1 MGLCEFLHEVIMR
14 AGHFCLWRY
23 TPKQARPPLFAT
35 SQTVRDSPSPTSSK
49 FFWPSKAPVL
59 CVPNEASVA
68 DTSLPRLLQTF
79 DSRKSFPPL
88 MAPSHWATSDSPIKT
103 GHAITKV
110 NAFYSPFGTLP
121 DNTCASISTHT
132 RLHRSQPPLLALG
145 HGQRPTHTTTTNSER
160 FSLLDCSY

>member
-1 MGLCEFLHEVIMR
+1 MR

-35 SQTVRDSPSPTSSK
+35 SQTVRDSPSPTSNR

-59 CVPNEASVA
+59 CVPNVVLVA
-68 DTSLPRLLQTF
+68 DTSLPRLPQIF
-79 DSRKSFPPL
+79 DSPKSFPPST
-88 MAPSHWATSDSPIKT
+88 ARSPWATSASPIKT

-110 NAFYSPFGTLP
+110 NVFFSPFGMLP
-121 DNTCASISTHT
+121 DSTCASISTLT
-132 RLHRSQPPLLALG
+132 RLQQSQPPLPALG
-145 HGQRPTHTTTTNSER
+145 HGQRPTHTTTTNGER